1 MATGRV
7 KRPKK
12 NSAKTPTR
20 IPSTGR
26 GELRVGNP
34 GNKGGGRKPEALRI
48 KSREV
53 FEKWLAWAAKKAVD
67 PLTPADVMMQ
77 IGNTAGRYG
86 IGTAITP
93 MDTSGRTLTS
103 FTLSLGGE
111 GHAGDDS

>member
-1 MATGRV
+1 MAIRQA
-7 KRPKK
+7 KRSKK
-12 NSAKTPTR
+12 NSVETPVR
-20 IPSTGR
+20 AGNR
-26 GELRVGNP
+26 GAGALRTGNP

-53 FEKWLAWAAKKAVD
+53 FEKWLKWAAKKAVD
-67 PLTPADVMMQ
+67 PKTPDDVMMQ

-103 FTLSLGGE
+103 FTLSLGGD